1 LTQASTNT
9 KRLVPLVA
17 VLLGLVVYW
26 WLFLDVRM
34 PSVEDAQARTGQRE
48 GTQEENV
55 FRRGAVFGFLGRPEG
70 FLELWAGRPP
80 EFSLLDRVPL
90 AAVVGGII
98 GWAAAL
104 GWLLL
109 VLLGADRGLT
119 RLENLV
125 FSTAVG
131 LNAISTFALAAG
143 LCGWLRWGIVFLVP
157 AAITVATAAWLWRR
171 KRGLQGSGFRVQGS
185 GPATRH
191 RPPLTTSPPHPLTPS
206 PRHPVTPPPATRRP
220 PLSPHWLWLA
230 APFVAM
236 IVLGGMLPPADFDV
250 REYHLQAPKE
260 FYQQGRITFLP
271 HNVYANM
278 PLGAE
283 MFCLVGMAVTGDWW
297 LGALAGK
304 TVIASMTLLA
314 ALGLWAAGRR
324 FFSPAAG
331 TVAAVV
337 YLSVPWI
344 VQVSTAGLVDAAVGC
359 YLLLAVYAMLL
370 ATVGNA
376 QQVQSTAN
384 PLPTYHLPPTTYH
397 SGHVKTPPNP
407 LSIAVLAGYLA
418 GGAVSCKYPAVAF
431 VVLPLLVWAVTAALL
446 SAVSPQTPRRGLA
459 ALGAGCARVGALT
472 LAVAI
477 GCGLWFGKNWALTGN
492 PTYPLLYSVF
502 GGETWD
508 LAKDRQWMAVHG
520 PRDVS
525 WDALG
530 SDLVRVTM
538 TSEWLSPL
546 VMPLAALA
554 LLGRRK
560 ATAWVLAA
568 YFAMVIAVWWLFTH
582 RIDRFWIPALP
593 LAALLAGAGACWSAE
608 RLWRWGLLAFLVV
621 GTTYGFLAAGSVG
634 GGYSRYFIGL
644 DRARR
649 DPNRVPPWHL
659 YLNRHVRQGRVLLV
673 GDAAPF
679 DLEMPVLYNTC
690 FDDSIFEQLVS
701 RTPEELR
708 SPEELRAA
716 FADRGITYV
725 LVHWAEIR
733 RYRRTYGYTPFVG
746 SGVFY
751 RLVDE
756 AVLELDSSWPP
767 DKEIQGVDSRW
778 RSPEIVAEGY
788 RVLPPDAGNASTRD

>member
-1 LTQASTNT
+1 
-9 KRLVPLVA
+9 
-17 VLLGLVVYW
+17 
-26 WLFLDVRM
+26 M
-34 PSVEDAQARTGQRE
+34 
-48 GTQEENV
+48 
-55 FRRGAVFGFLGRPEG
+55 
-70 FLELWAGRPP
+70 
-80 EFSLLDRVPL
+80 
-90 AAVVGGII
+90 
-98 GWAAAL
+98 
-104 GWLLL
+104 
-109 VLLGADRGLT
+109 
-119 RLENLV
+119 
-125 FSTAVG
+125 
-131 LNAISTFALAAG
+131 
-143 LCGWLRWGIVFLVP
+143 
-157 AAITVATAAWLWRR
+157 
-171 KRGLQGSGFRVQGS
+171 
-185 GPATRH
+185 
-191 RPPLTTSPPHPLTPS
+191 
-206 PRHPVTPPPATRRP
+206 
-220 PLSPHWLWLA
+220 
-230 APFVAM
+230 
-236 IVLGGMLPPADFDV
+236 
-250 REYHLQAPKE
+250 
-260 FYQQGRITFLP
+260 
-271 HNVYANM
+271 
-278 PLGAE
+278 
-283 MFCLVGMAVTGDWW
+283 
-297 LGALAGK
+297 
-304 TVIASMTLLA
+304 VI
-314 ALGLWAAGRR
+314 
-324 FFSPAAG
+324 
-331 TVAAVV
+331 
-337 YLSVPWI
+337 
-344 VQVSTAGLVDAAVGC
+344 
-359 YLLLAVYAMLL
+359 
-370 ATVGNA
+370 
-376 QQVQSTAN
+376 
-384 PLPTYHLPPTTYH
+384 
-397 SGHVKTPPNP
+397 
-407 LSIAVLAGYLA
+407 LAGYLA

-431 VVLPLLVWAVTAALL
+431 VVLPLLVWAVAAALL
-446 SAVSPQTPRRGLA
+446 SAVRPQASRRRLA
-459 ALGAGCARVGALT
+459 ALGAGCARVGALG

-530 SDLVRVTM
+530 RDLARVTM

-554 LLGRRK
+554 LLRRRK
-560 ATAWVLAA
+560 GTAWALAA
-568 YFAMVIAVWWLFTH
+568 YFAAVIAVWWLFTH

-593 LAALLAGAGACWSAE
+593 LAALLAGAEACWSAE
-608 RLWRWGLLAFLVV
+608 RLWRWGLLAFLVM

-634 GGYSRYFIGL
+634 GGYSRYFFSL

-659 YLNRHVRQGRVLLV
+659 YLNRHVAEGRVLLV
-673 GDAAPF
+673 GDAEPF

-733 RYRRTYGYTPFVG
+733 RYRKTYGFTPFVR

-767 DKEIQGVDSRW
+767 DKETQGADSRW

>member
-1 LTQASTNT
+1 
-9 KRLVPLVA
+9 
-17 VLLGLVVYW
+17 
-26 WLFLDVRM
+26 
-34 PSVEDAQARTGQRE
+34 
-48 GTQEENV
+48 
-55 FRRGAVFGFLGRPEG
+55 
-70 FLELWAGRPP
+70 
-80 EFSLLDRVPL
+80 
-90 AAVVGGII
+90 
-98 GWAAAL
+98 
-104 GWLLL
+104 
-109 VLLGADRGLT
+109 
-119 RLENLV
+119 
-125 FSTAVG
+125 
-131 LNAISTFALAAG
+131 
-143 LCGWLRWGIVFLVP
+143 
-157 AAITVATAAWLWRR
+157 
-171 KRGLQGSGFRVQGS
+171 
-185 GPATRH
+185 
-191 RPPLTTSPPHPLTPS
+191 
-206 PRHPVTPPPATRRP
+206 
-220 PLSPHWLWLA
+220 
-230 APFVAM
+230 
-236 IVLGGMLPPADFDV
+236 
-250 REYHLQAPKE
+250 
-260 FYQQGRITFLP
+260 
-271 HNVYANM
+271 
-278 PLGAE
+278 
-283 MFCLVGMAVTGDWW
+283 
-297 LGALAGK
+297 
-304 TVIASMTLLA
+304 MTLLA

-331 TVAAVV
+331 TVAAIV

-384 PLPTYHLPPTTYH
+384 ALRTYHLPLTTYH
-397 SGHVKTPPNP
+397 PGRVKTPPNP
-407 LSIAVLAGYLA
+407 LSMVIFAGYLA

-431 VVLPLLVWAVTAALL
+431 VVLPLFVWLVTTALL
-446 SAVSPQTPRRGLA
+446 SAVSPQASRRRLA
-459 ALGAGCARVGALT
+459 ALGAGCARVGALG

-508 LAKDRQWMAVHG
+508 LAKDRQWIAVHG
-520 PRDVS
+520 PREVS

-621 GTTYGFLAAGSVG
+621 GTTYGFFAAGSVG

-649 DPNRVPPWHL
+649 DPDRVPPWHL

-701 RTPEELR
+701 RTPDDLR

-756 AVLELDSSWPP
+756 GILELDSSWPP
-767 DKEIQGVDSRW
+767 HKETQGADSRW

-788 RVLPPDAGNASTRD
+788 RVLPPDAGSASINTEE